1 MRLAVVEWED
11 ACEID
16 STPWE
21 FEPEEHT
28 YTPYIVTQVGYVC
41 YDGPE
46 GIILTSAYGSGQ
58 LARRNQIP
66 RGMIRN
72 TTYLDTYDG

>member
-16 STPWE
+16 NTPWE

-46 GIILTSAYGSGQ
+46 GVILTSAYGSGQ

-72 TTYLDTYDG
+72 VTYLDVYDG